1 MKVQLKIKHEIEMT
15 PVYAKN
21 HDELFEEFVK
31 LTERE
36 ISSLDMK
43 KLSNRVF
50 RNVFRKKKKELLKTR
65 KNIKKAA
72 NTLREKKI
80 LYDMFHHIFRNY
92 RWACESGS
100 EREIEIKVWI
110 ASSIDKIEMIL
121 KVLEKNIERD

>member
-15 PVYAKN
+15 PVYSKS
-21 HDELFEEFVK
+21 HDELFEQFVK
-31 LTERE
+31 LSERE

-65 KNIKKAA
+65 KKMKKTVK
-72 NTLREKKI
+72 TLKEKKI

-100 EREIEIKVWI
+100 EKEIEIKVWI
-110 ASSIDKIEMIL
+110 ASSIDKIKKTLEI
-121 KVLEKNIERD
+121 LEKKS